1 MVLPRVAH
9 DTHTAPESQGIR
21 AQSSRHAVILSVA
34 AGLAVAA
41 ATPLIP
47 LVYGSDFEPAVELTL
62 ILVPGSAAFG
72 IAAVLTAG
80 IIGQGKSF
88 FPLIS
93 ALVTAPAT
101 LAAYLVATR
110 AFGTTGTAVASS
122 VSYGV
127 TGLIAVAYCL
137 HNLGA
142 PARDLF
148 VPRRE
153 DWDAYRQLLSTMS
166 RVLPRPSRS

>member
-1 MVLPRVAH
+1 M
-9 DTHTAPESQGIR
+9 
-21 AQSSRHAVILSVA
+21 
-34 AGLAVAA
+34 A
-41 ATPLIP
+41 ATAPLIP
-47 LVYGSDFEPAVELTL
+47 LVYGSDFQPAVELTL
-62 ILVPGSAAFG
+62 LLVPGSAAFG

-80 IIGQGKSF
+80 IIGQGRSF

-101 LAAYLVATR
+101 LAAYIVATH

-137 HNLGA
+137 HLRAA

-153 DWDAYRQLLSTMS
+153 DWAAYRQLLSTIS
-166 RVLPRPSRS
+166 RVLPRPTRS